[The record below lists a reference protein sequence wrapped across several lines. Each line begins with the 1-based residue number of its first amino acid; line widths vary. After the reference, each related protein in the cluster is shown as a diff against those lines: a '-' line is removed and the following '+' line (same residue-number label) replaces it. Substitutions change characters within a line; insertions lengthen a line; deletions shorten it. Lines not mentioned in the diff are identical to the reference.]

1 MAACK
6 APTTTKIST
15 FCPKIQPCPLCSA
28 RRCIGGTWAS
38 QAAVLGGP
46 QRPPSSS
53 SLSKGKHLPLSR
65 VPLPWALGV
74 YQHGVEVGEQ
84 SRGCDV
90 GISPALMIPT
100 AGSILPG
107 PVPAGSGVLAERGG
121 CRRHT
126 APRCPSSPRKYLGSG
141 EGFAPG
147 ALQAPLG
154 WFCAAAE

>member
-46 QRPPSSS
+46 RDPHPPPASQRANT
-53 SLSKGKHLPLSR
+53 SLFPGHRCPGHWGFISTGWKWEGR
-65 VPLPWALGV
+65 AG
-74 YQHGVEVGEQ
+74 
-84 SRGCDV
+84 GCDV
-90 GISPALMIPT
+90 WISPALTIPT

>member
-1 MAACK
+1 MADCK

-15 FCPKIQPCPLCSA
+15 FCPKIQPCPLCSV
-28 RRCIGGTWAS
+28 RRCIVGAWAS
-38 QAAVLGGP
+38 QAAVLGSPESPILLQPLKG
-46 QRPPSSS
+46 QISPSFQDTA
-53 SLSKGKHLPLSR
+53 
-65 VPLPWALGV
+65 ALGSGV

-84 SRGCDV
+84 SGECDV
-90 GISPALMIPT
+90 RISPALTIPT